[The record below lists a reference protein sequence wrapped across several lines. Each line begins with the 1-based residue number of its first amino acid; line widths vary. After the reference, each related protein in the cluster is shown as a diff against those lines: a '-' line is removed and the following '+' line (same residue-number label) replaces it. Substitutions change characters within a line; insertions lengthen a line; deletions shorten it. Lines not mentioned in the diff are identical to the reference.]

1 MAGPVKKL
9 EFREYKLCNKE
20 VHFKLYRKVNPLKKG
35 PDKGRTLGWTD
46 INNGK
51 RFSVCNNC
59 EKLRFYKRYRENPI
73 PQLIYNFKKRAKLAG
88 VPFNLTAED
97 IREKLDQVGTKCPIL
112 GIKMQISQLG
122 SKNNDLT
129 PSIDRINPK
138 KGYVKENIIVV
149 SMKANR
155 IKTDATVEEI
165 RKVADFYEK
174 LFEISH
180 NKH

>member
-1 MAGPVKKL
+1 
-9 EFREYKLCNKE
+9 
-20 VHFKLYRKVNPLKKG
+20 
-35 PDKGRTLGWTD
+35 
-46 INNGK
+46 
-51 RFSVCNNC
+51 
-59 EKLRFYKRYRENPI
+59 
-73 PQLIYNFKKRAKLAG
+73 
-88 VPFNLTAED
+88 
-97 IREKLDQVGTKCPIL
+97 
-112 GIKMQISQLG
+112 MQISQLG

-174 LFEISH
+174 LFEISY

>member
-1 MAGPVKKL
+1 
-9 EFREYKLCNKE
+9 
-20 VHFKLYRKVNPLKKG
+20 
-35 PDKGRTLGWTD
+35 
-46 INNGK
+46 
-51 RFSVCNNC
+51 
-59 EKLRFYKRYRENPI
+59 
-73 PQLIYNFKKRAKLAG
+73 
-88 VPFNLTAED
+88 
-97 IREKLDQVGTKCPIL
+97 
-112 GIKMQISQLG
+112 MQISQLG

>member
-1 MAGPVKKL
+1 
-9 EFREYKLCNKE
+9 
-20 VHFKLYRKVNPLKKG
+20 
-35 PDKGRTLGWTD
+35 
-46 INNGK
+46 
-51 RFSVCNNC
+51 
-59 EKLRFYKRYRENPI
+59 
-73 PQLIYNFKKRAKLAG
+73 
-88 VPFNLTAED
+88 
-97 IREKLDQVGTKCPIL
+97 
-112 GIKMQISQLG
+112 MQISQLG

-165 RKVADFYEK
+165 RKIADFYEK
-174 LFEISH
+174 LFENSH